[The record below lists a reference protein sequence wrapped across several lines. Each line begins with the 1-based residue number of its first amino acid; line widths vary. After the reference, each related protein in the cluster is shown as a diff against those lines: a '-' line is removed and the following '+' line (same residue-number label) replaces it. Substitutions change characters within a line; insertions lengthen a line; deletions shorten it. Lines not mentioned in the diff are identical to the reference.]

1 VASDDT
7 NKELAA
13 ALSGGVAV
21 CVATLGPTL
30 TPAVAGPVCGALA
43 VAANKILKLIKSIQT
58 IKGAAQTGGKV
69 LGASSAHFG
78 RLLLKEKPDGKGLII
93 RALKDLSVGK
103 DKATRGARVAALMA
117 HCAQKAGLHPYIMHQ
132 VRYTWY
138 KELQNK
144 GRAKQE
150 AAKMLEVEPS
160 WKALLDSMVAASK
173 LVKPGPDFAAQF
185 DAGYDMA
192 VQRVKEGGDTL
203 RDLLVPWLAVNA
215 DEPVSTWQNVP
226 EFKNKVPS
234 TVIAWLKGDD
244 PLASGQIHLGD
255 TSLGNALVNLF
266 AKCKPGSSIPVGNGK
281 CTSST
286 TALLARQMGVA
297 AAMGWLPALVRD
309 VNNSKG
315 YVYTVPANEEAGDDG
330 ESLDE
335 ETQRLAEELQA
346 KLDADRGNVFAIAAG
361 AVALGAL

>member
-1 VASDDT
+1 MASDDT

-78 RLLLKEKPDGKGLII
+78 RLLLKEKPGGKGLII

-173 LVKPGPDFAAQF
+173 LVKPGSDFAAQF
-185 DAGYDMA
+185 DQGYSLA
-192 VQRVKEGGDTL
+192 VQRVQTGGEDL
-203 RDLLVPWLAVNA
+203 RQLLNAWLADTA
-215 DEPVSTWQNVP
+215 EHPVDTWVNVP
-226 EFKNKVPS
+226 EFSAPVPP
-234 TVIAWLKGDD
+234 TVVAWLKGDD
-244 PLASGQIHLGD
+244 PLASGEIHLGD
-255 TSLGNALVNLF
+255 TALGASLVNIF
-266 AKCKPGSSIPVGNGK
+266 AKCKPGSSVPVGIDACGA
-281 CTSST
+281 SVQG
-286 TALLARQMGVA
+286 LMARQLGVA
-297 AAMGWLPALVRD
+297 AAMGWLPALIRD
-309 VNNSKG
+309 VHNSEG
-315 YVYTVPANEEAGDDG
+315 YVYTVPPNEEAGDDG

>member
-1 VASDDT
+1 MASDDT

-69 LGASSAHFG
+69 LGASSATFG
-78 RLLLKEKPDGKGLII
+78 RLLLKEKPNGKGLII

-103 DKATRGARVAALMA
+103 NKATRGARVAALMA
-117 HCAQKAGLHPYIMHQ
+117 HCAQKAGLHPYIMHS

-138 KELQNK
+138 KELGNK

-150 AAKMLEVEPS
+150 AASMLAEEPS
-160 WKALLDSMVAASK
+160 WKALLSSMEAASE
-173 LVKPGPDFAAQF
+173 LIKPGPDFAAQF
-185 DAGYDMA
+185 DQGYSLA
-192 VQRVKEGGDTL
+192 VQRVQTGGEDL
-203 RDLLVPWLAVNA
+203 RQLLNAWLAVPA
-215 DEPVSTWQNVP
+215 EEPVSTWQNVP
-226 EFKNKVPS
+226 EFKHKVPS
-234 TVIAWLKGDD
+234 TVIQWLKGDD

-255 TSLGNALVNLF
+255 TSLGSALVHLF
-266 AKCKPGSSIPVGNGK
+266 AKCKPGTSIPAGDGK
-281 CTSST
+281 CKESTS
-286 TALLARQMGVA
+286 ALLARHMGSA

>member
-1 VASDDT
+1 MASDDT

-69 LGASSAHFG
+69 LGASSATFG
-78 RLLLKEKPDGKGLII
+78 RLLLKEKPNGKGLII

-103 DKATRGARVAALMA
+103 NKATRGARVAALMA
-117 HCAQKAGLHPYIMHQ
+117 HCAQKAGLHPYIMHS

-138 KELQNK
+138 KELGNK

-150 AAKMLEVEPS
+150 AASMLAEEPS
-160 WKALLDSMVAASK
+160 WKALIDSMSAASK

-185 DAGYDMA
+185 DTGYDLA
-192 VQRVKEGGDTL
+192 VQRVKTGGEDL
-203 RDLLVPWLAVNA
+203 RQLLIAWLADTAEHPVNTW
-215 DEPVSTWQNVP
+215 VSVP
-226 EFKNKVPS
+226 EFEHKVPL
-234 TVIAWLKGDD
+234 TVVAWLKGDD
-244 PLASGQIHLGD
+244 PLASGQVHLGD
-255 TSLGNALVNLF
+255 SSLGAGLVNLY
-266 AKCKPGSSIPVGNGK
+266 AKCKPGSSIPVGGYK
-281 CTSST
+281 CSVKT
-286 TALLARQMGVA
+286 TAMLGRQLGVA

-309 VNNSKG
+309 VNNSEG
-315 YVYTVPANEEAGDDG
+315 YIYTVPPNEEAGDDG

-335 ETQRLAEELQA
+335 ETQRLAAELQA